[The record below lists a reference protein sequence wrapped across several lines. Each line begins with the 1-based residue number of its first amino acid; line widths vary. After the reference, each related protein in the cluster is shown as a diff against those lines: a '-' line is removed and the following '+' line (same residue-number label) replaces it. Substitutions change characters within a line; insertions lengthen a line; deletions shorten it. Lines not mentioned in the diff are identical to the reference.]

1 METVR
6 SGKILWILA
15 VLLLSAAAI
24 LTSPQ
29 MFGLVR
35 QAGLESATPGKGY
48 LLSAKLPE
56 NIARPRD
63 RMFLFPDLPVLL
75 ENGKPLPRPASQTK
89 DIENGG
95 WGRYRIVNGKVF
107 FSTSAGQ
114 LFQAGNYELIAS
126 AFQVPEAVLLLLW
139 IPGLIAAAI
148 AIRLASFRRDGQDPF
163 RFLRH
168 PAWRLLPAAL
178 VAAGFSVRPG
188 PVADLFF
195 SGLGASVVWAIAVGI
210 LAGGRSKF
218 SLAALIIACL
228 LPAAAS
234 WIHYGA
240 NGFSH
245 DSFLL
250 AGVIPWSDAFM
261 HFMQS
266 AEIATQGQTV
276 VGFNARFLFPAYFSG
291 FLRFTALNL
300 QAANFLVAAV
310 VMTSLAL
317 ACSALWSRIGAVG
330 VSLFAL
336 LCWLYF
342 RAYGCG
348 LVMTEGLG
356 LACGLLA
363 LAGIL
368 LGVETKKL
376 PVLLLGLFML
386 TLASSSRPGALF
398 VLPALALF
406 SGLWAFF
413 HIPGTIRRRALLG
426 GATFVLSLCMV
437 AGVFASNGILKRA
450 FYQGEAK
457 AFGNF
462 AFSLNGLLT
471 GANWNVAYEAGQGDP
486 APIMKANM
494 ELIRQDPMRLARGIG
509 RAYSDLFLK
518 AFFYRPG
525 LDRRLAQN
533 MLLLAGLGLAA
544 CWCLPSLRKDA
555 PWITLAALGIFF
567 SVPFAPPWDAEV
579 RPYAATVPIQ
589 SLLPAIGLFAMVRLL
604 SWISSKATEQ
614 ILLQTRRS
622 EPLVQPL
629 SPEPSPSADRCQIP
643 ATVFACGVLVALIFP
658 VPMIQ
663 ARYFPMEKNRSGI
676 WPPDFRDGS
685 CLAISSKPGEVKN
698 RIDPVTY
705 QDRLSFFA
713 ANRPADTAILRT
725 IQGEYLL
732 GINWTDLKPYAVSLP
747 LPSSPPN
754 FLPVLSLRVEESL
767 VPQGQ

>member
-1 METVR
+1 MR
-6 SGKILWILA
+6 SGKVLGILA
-15 VLLLSAAAI
+15 VLLLSLAAI
-24 LTSPQ
+24 LTSPR

-48 LLSAKLPE
+48 LLSAKLPGE
-56 NIARPRD
+56 ISRPRD
-63 RMFLFPDLPVLL
+63 RMVLFPDLPVLL
-75 ENGKPLPRPASQTK
+75 ENGTPLARPASQTK
-89 DIENGG
+89 EIENGG

-114 LFQAGNYELIAS
+114 PFQGAKYEVVSS
-126 AFQVPEAVLLLLW
+126 AFQVPEILLLLLW
-139 IPGLIAAAI
+139 IPGLIAAAM
-148 AIRLASFRRDGQDPF
+148 AIRLASWRSGGGEAF

-178 VAAGFSVRPG
+178 VVAGFSARPG
-188 PVADLFF
+188 PVADHFF
-195 SGLGASVVWAIAVGI
+195 SGLGASLVWAIAVGI
-210 LAGGRSKF
+210 LAGGRGRF
-218 SLAALIIACL
+218 PLAALVLVCL

-317 ACSALWSRIGAVG
+317 ACSALWSRIGAAG
-330 VSLFAL
+330 VTLFAL

-342 RAYGCG
+342 RGYGCG

-356 LACGLLA
+356 LAGGLLA

-368 LGVETKKL
+368 LGVENKKL
-376 PVLLLGLFML
+376 LVLLLGLFML
-386 TLASSSRPGALF
+386 ALASSARPGALF

-406 SGLWAFF
+406 SGIWAFS
-413 HIPGTIRRRALLG
+413 HIPGTTRRRALLG
-426 GATFVLSLCMV
+426 GATFLFSLCMV
-437 AGVFASNGILKRA
+437 AGVFASNGILKKA

-471 GANWNVAYEAGQGDP
+471 GANWSVAYEAGQGDP

-494 ELIRQDPMRLARGIG
+494 ELIREDPLRLARGIG
-509 RAYSDLFLK
+509 RAYGDLFLK
-518 AFFYRPG
+518 AFLYRPG
-525 LDRRLAQN
+525 MDRRLAQN

-544 CWCLPSLRKDA
+544 CWCVPSLRKDA

-567 SVPFAPPWDAEV
+567 SIPFAPPWDAEV

-589 SLLPAIGLFAMVRLL
+589 ALLPAIGLFALVRLL
-604 SWISSKATEQ
+604 SGISSKATEW

-622 EPLVQPL
+622 EPQVQPL
-629 SPEPSPSADRCQIP
+629 APEGFPPADRYQVP
-643 ATVFACGVLVALIFP
+643 ATVFACAVLVILIFP
-658 VPMIQ
+658 VPLIQ
-663 ARYFPMEKNRSGI
+663 ARYFPMGKIQSGL

-685 CLAISSKPGEVKN
+685 CLAISSKPVEVRN

-713 ANRPADTAILRT
+713 SNRAADTAVLRT

-732 GINWTDLKPYAVSLP
+732 GINWADLKPYAVPLP
-747 LPSSPPN
+747 LPASAPN
-754 FLPVLSLRVEESL
+754 FLPLLSLRVEESL
-767 VPQGQ
+767 VPQSQ